1 MKKIKKIFILI
12 LIILYFLITTSV
24 ADTGK
29 VNTQA
34 VRIRESADINS
45 NILTNIYLNDEV
57 ETLENNGEWCKVR
70 YNNTEGYVKTEF
82 LEIEGDSNTSNN
94 SNTAVITQ
102 ENQTETNNE
111 NIQDQNNVNQVTQ
124 DNVNETNNTIQDNTS
139 QTQYVLT
146 AQTNMRTMPNIIS
159 NIVVVLEQGKQV
171 TTIVEFNNWIKV
183 TDGSNIG
190 WVPKVKL
197 LAQEQVSSTNEV
209 PNNAEEGDTQ
219 ENVTEETNQV
229 EEENNI
235 NKPGIV
241 TVETANVRESAS
253 TSATIIGFLDYND
266 TVTITKE
273 EGDWYYVEGEEISG
287 YVSKNLIST
296 NVSSRSLTEER
307 KNDNNDATVIDQDT
321 NNNLTEALSTQN
333 TQKGNQI
340 AEYAKQFLGCSYV
353 SGGKTPS
360 SGFDCSGFTKYVYS
374 NFGYT
379 LGNTAATQNNLGK
392 DVNIEDIAIGDLIL
406 FYDEGKTKIGHTGIY
421 IGDGNFVHAANASR
435 GVVTDNLNTNS
446 YYNTRIVSIKR
457 MAE

>member
-57 ETLENNGEWCKVR
+57 EILENNGEWCKVR

-307 KNDNNDATVIDQDT
+307 KNDNDTTVIDQDI

>member
-57 ETLENNGEWCKVR
+57 EILENNGEWCKVR

-307 KNDNNDATVIDQDT
+307 KNDNDTTVIDQDI
-321 NNNLTEALSTQN
+321 NNNLTEALSNQN
-333 TQKGNQI
+333 NQKGNQI

-457 MAE
+457 IAE

>member
-34 VRIRESADINS
+34 VRIRENADINS

-57 ETLENNGEWCKVR
+57 EILENNGEWCKVR

-124 DNVNETNNTIQDNTS
+124 DNVNETNNTVQDNTS

-307 KNDNNDATVIDQDT
+307 KNDNDTTVIDQDI

>member
-57 ETLENNGEWCKVR
+57 EILENNGEWCKVR

-124 DNVNETNNTIQDNTS
+124 DNVNETNNTVQDNTS

-146 AQTNMRTMPNIIS
+146 AQANMRTMPNITS
-159 NIVVVLEQGKQV
+159 NIAVVLEQGKQV

-197 LAQEQVSSTNEV
+197 LAQEQVSSKNEV

-307 KNDNNDATVIDQDT
+307 KNDNDTTVIDQDI

>member
-57 ETLENNGEWCKVR
+57 EILENNGEWCKVR

-124 DNVNETNNTIQDNTS
+124 DNVNETNNTVQNNTS

-307 KNDNNDATVIDQDT
+307 KNDNDTTVIDQDI
-321 NNNLTEALSTQN
+321 NNNLTEALSNQN
-333 TQKGNQI
+333 NQKGNQI

-457 MAE
+457 IAE

>member
-57 ETLENNGEWCKVR
+57 EILENNGEWCKVR

-146 AQTNMRTMPNIIS
+146 AQANMRTMPNITS
-159 NIVVVLEQGKQV
+159 NIAVVLEQGKQV

-307 KNDNNDATVIDQDT
+307 KNDNDTTVIDQDI
-321 NNNLTEALSTQN
+321 NNNLTEALSNQN
-333 TQKGNQI
+333 NQKGNQI

-457 MAE
+457 IAE

>member
-57 ETLENNGEWCKVR
+57 EILENNGEWCKVR

-124 DNVNETNNTIQDNTS
+124 DNVNETNNTVQDNTS

-307 KNDNNDATVIDQDT
+307 KNDNDTTVIDQDI

>member
-34 VRIRESADINS
+34 VRIRENADINS

-57 ETLENNGEWCKVR
+57 EILENNGEWCKVR

-124 DNVNETNNTIQDNTS
+124 DNVNETNNTVQNNTS
-139 QTQYVLT
+139 QIQYVLT
-146 AQTNMRTMPNIIS
+146 AQANMRTMPNITS
-159 NIVVVLEQGKQV
+159 NIAVVLEQGKQV

-307 KNDNNDATVIDQDT
+307 KNDNDTTVIDQDI

>member
-57 ETLENNGEWCKVR
+57 EILENNGEWCKVR

-124 DNVNETNNTIQDNTS
+124 DNVNETNNTVQDNTS

-146 AQTNMRTMPNIIS
+146 AQANMRTMPNITS
-159 NIVVVLEQGKQV
+159 NIAVVLEQGKQV

-307 KNDNNDATVIDQDT
+307 KNDNDTTVIDQDI
-321 NNNLTEALSTQN
+321 NNNLTEALSNQN

-457 MAE
+457 IAE

>member
-57 ETLENNGEWCKVR
+57 EILENNGEWCKVR

-146 AQTNMRTMPNIIS
+146 AQANMRTMPNITS
-159 NIVVVLEQGKQV
+159 NIAVVLEQGKQV

-307 KNDNNDATVIDQDT
+307 KNDNDTTVIDQDI

-457 MAE
+457 IAE

>member
-34 VRIRESADINS
+34 VRIRKSADINS

-57 ETLENNGEWCKVR
+57 EILENNGEWCKVR

-124 DNVNETNNTIQDNTS
+124 DNVNETSNTIQDNTS

-146 AQTNMRTMPNIIS
+146 AQANMRTMPNITS
-159 NIVVVLEQGKQV
+159 NIAVVLEQGKQV

-235 NKPGIV
+235 NKQGIV

-307 KNDNNDATVIDQDT
+307 KNDNDTTVIDQDI

-406 FYDEGKTKIGHTGIY
+406 FYDEGKNKIGHTGIY

-457 MAE
+457 IAE

>member
-57 ETLENNGEWCKVR
+57 EILENNGEWCKVR

-124 DNVNETNNTIQDNTS
+124 DNVNETNNTLQNNTS

-146 AQTNMRTMPNIIS
+146 AQANMRTMPNITS
-159 NIVVVLEQGKQV
+159 NIAVVLEQGKQV

-307 KNDNNDATVIDQDT
+307 KNDNDTTVIDQDI
-321 NNNLTEALSTQN
+321 NNNLTEALSNQN

>member
-57 ETLENNGEWCKVR
+57 EILENNGEWCKVR

-146 AQTNMRTMPNIIS
+146 AQANMRTMPNITS
-159 NIVVVLEQGKQV
+159 NIAVVLEQGKQV

-307 KNDNNDATVIDQDT
+307 KNDNDTTVIDQDI

>member
-57 ETLENNGEWCKVR
+57 EILENNGEWCKVR

-124 DNVNETNNTIQDNTS
+124 DNVNETNNTVQDNTS

-307 KNDNNDATVIDQDT
+307 KNDNDTTVIDQDI
-321 NNNLTEALSTQN
+321 NNNLTEALSNQN

-457 MAE
+457 IAE

>member
-57 ETLENNGEWCKVR
+57 EILENNGEWCKVR

-146 AQTNMRTMPNIIS
+146 AQANMRTMPNITS
-159 NIVVVLEQGKQV
+159 NIAVVLEQGKQV

-307 KNDNNDATVIDQDT
+307 KNDNDTTVIDQDI
-321 NNNLTEALSTQN
+321 NNNLTEALSNQN
-333 TQKGNQI
+333 NQKGNQI

>member
-34 VRIRESADINS
+34 VRIRENADINS

-457 MAE
+457 IAE

>member
-57 ETLENNGEWCKVR
+57 EILENNGEWCKVR

-146 AQTNMRTMPNIIS
+146 AQANMRTMPNITS
-159 NIVVVLEQGKQV
+159 NIAVVLEQGKQV

-307 KNDNNDATVIDQDT
+307 KNDNDTTVIDQDI
-321 NNNLTEALSTQN
+321 NN
-333 TQKGNQI
+333 KG
-340 AEYAKQFLGCSYV
+340 
-353 SGGKTPS
+353 
-360 SGFDCSGFTKYVYS
+360 
-374 NFGYT
+374 
-379 LGNTAATQNNLGK
+379 
-392 DVNIEDIAIGDLIL
+392 
-406 FYDEGKTKIGHTGIY
+406 YDK
-421 IGDGNFVHAANASR
+421 A
-435 GVVTDNLNTNS
+435 
-446 YYNTRIVSIKR
+446 
-457 MAE
+457 

>member
-34 VRIRESADINS
+34 VRIRENADINS

-57 ETLENNGEWCKVR
+57 EILENNGEWCKVR

-219 ENVTEETNQV
+219 GNVTEETNQV

-307 KNDNNDATVIDQDT
+307 KNDNNDATVIDQDI

>member
-34 VRIRESADINS
+34 VRIRENADINS

-57 ETLENNGEWCKVR
+57 EILENNGEWCKVR

-219 ENVTEETNQV
+219 GNVTEETNQV

>member
-34 VRIRESADINS
+34 VRIRENADINS

-57 ETLENNGEWCKVR
+57 EILENNGEWCKVR

-219 ENVTEETNQV
+219 GNVTEETNQV

-307 KNDNNDATVIDQDT
+307 KNDNDTTVIDQDI

>member
-57 ETLENNGEWCKVR
+57 EILENNGEWCKVR

-146 AQTNMRTMPNIIS
+146 AQANMRTMPNITS
-159 NIVVVLEQGKQV
+159 NIAVVLEQGKQV

-307 KNDNNDATVIDQDT
+307 KNDNDTTVIDQDI

-435 GVVTDNLNTNS
+435 GVVTDNLNSNS
-446 YYNTRIVSIKR
+446 YYDTRIVSIKR
-457 MAE
+457 IAE

>member
-57 ETLENNGEWCKVR
+57 EILENNGEWCKVR

-307 KNDNNDATVIDQDT
+307 KNDNDTTVIDQDI
-321 NNNLTEALSTQN
+321 NNNLTEALSNQN
-333 TQKGNQI
+333 NQKGNQI

>member
-57 ETLENNGEWCKVR
+57 EILENNGEWCKVR

-146 AQTNMRTMPNIIS
+146 AQANMRTMPNITS
-159 NIVVVLEQGKQV
+159 NIAVVLEQGKQV

-307 KNDNNDATVIDQDT
+307 KNDNDTTVIDQDI
-321 NNNLTEALSTQN
+321 NNNLTEALSNQN
-333 TQKGNQI
+333 NQKGNQI

-435 GVVTDNLNTNS
+435 GVVTDNLKTNS

-457 MAE
+457 IAE

>member
-34 VRIRESADINS
+34 VRIRENADINS

-57 ETLENNGEWCKVR
+57 EILENNGEWCKVR

-124 DNVNETNNTIQDNTS
+124 DNVNETNNTVQDNTS

-146 AQTNMRTMPNIIS
+146 AQANMRTMPNITS
-159 NIVVVLEQGKQV
+159 NIAVVLEQGKQV

-307 KNDNNDATVIDQDT
+307 KNDNDTTVIDQDI

>member
-34 VRIRESADINS
+34 VRIRENADINS

-57 ETLENNGEWCKVR
+57 EILENNGEWCKVR

-146 AQTNMRTMPNIIS
+146 AQANMRTMPNITS
-159 NIVVVLEQGKQV
+159 NIAVVLEQGKQV

-307 KNDNNDATVIDQDT
+307 KNDNDTTVIDQDI

-457 MAE
+457 IAE

>member
-57 ETLENNGEWCKVR
+57 EILENNGEWCKVR

-124 DNVNETNNTIQDNTS
+124 DNVNETNNTVQDNTS

-146 AQTNMRTMPNIIS
+146 AQANMRTMPNITS
-159 NIVVVLEQGKQV
+159 NIAVVLEQGKQV

-307 KNDNNDATVIDQDT
+307 KNDNDTTVIDQDI
-321 NNNLTEALSTQN
+321 NNNLTEALSNQN

>member
-57 ETLENNGEWCKVR
+57 EILENNGEWCKVR

-146 AQTNMRTMPNIIS
+146 AQANMRTMPNITS
-159 NIVVVLEQGKQV
+159 NIAVVLEQGKQV

-307 KNDNNDATVIDQDT
+307 KNDNDTTVIDQDI
-321 NNNLTEALSTQN
+321 NNNLTEALSNQN

-457 MAE
+457 IAE

>member
-34 VRIRESADINS
+34 VRIRENADINS

-57 ETLENNGEWCKVR
+57 EILENNGEWCKVR

-307 KNDNNDATVIDQDT
+307 KNDNDTTVIDQDI

>member
-57 ETLENNGEWCKVR
+57 EILENNGEWCKVR

-124 DNVNETNNTIQDNTS
+124 DNVNETNNTVQDNTS

-307 KNDNNDATVIDQDT
+307 KNDNDTTVIDQDI
-321 NNNLTEALSTQN
+321 NNNLTETLSNQN

>member
-57 ETLENNGEWCKVR
+57 EILENNGEWCKVR

-321 NNNLTEALSTQN
+321 NNNLTEALSNQN

>member
-34 VRIRESADINS
+34 VRIRENADINS

-57 ETLENNGEWCKVR
+57 EILENNGEWCKVR

-124 DNVNETNNTIQDNTS
+124 DNVNETNNTVQDNTS

-146 AQTNMRTMPNIIS
+146 AQANMRTMPNITS
-159 NIVVVLEQGKQV
+159 NIAVVLEQGKQV

-307 KNDNNDATVIDQDT
+307 KNDNDTTVIDQDI

-457 MAE
+457 IAE

>member
-57 ETLENNGEWCKVR
+57 EILENNGEWCKVR

-124 DNVNETNNTIQDNTS
+124 DNVNETNNTVQDNTS

-146 AQTNMRTMPNIIS
+146 AQANMRTMPNITS
-159 NIVVVLEQGKQV
+159 NIAVVLEQGKQV

-307 KNDNNDATVIDQDT
+307 KNDNDTTVIDQDI